1 MPEPQIEFHGP
12 VRPAS
17 AGRVSASRRAGIL
30 VAAAA
35 LTIVGVVAVMAAAPA
50 PATGADPGTPD
61 PSAYAAPNATA
72 APDATAAPNAS
83 ASPDNGKNGNGDHSG
98 PRGPF
103 GAFGSS
109 SGFAGPFG
117 LGEVGHGGVG
127 FGDITITAIDGS
139 NLALK
144 TADGWT
150 RTISVT
156 PSTTITKAGKTI
168 GVGDL
173 AVGDHIR
180 FAQQHESD
188 GSYTVTRIAVVLPT
202 VVGQVSAVSGDTITV
217 TQRGGTKATIHVDGS
232 TTYQVNG
239 AAGKLSD
246 VKVGSIVI
254 AQGTQRTDGSLDAAT
269 VRTGDRP
276 VGGPRPNWNRD
287 GAPKPGGPTPAPSS
301 GTS

>member
-1 MPEPQIEFHGP
+1 MPEPEIEFHGP
-12 VRPAS
+12 VRP
-17 AGRVSASRRAGIL
+17 GGTRRVSASRAGIL

-35 LTIVGVVAVMAAAPA
+35 LMIVGVVAIMAAVPA
-50 PATGADPGTPD
+50 PATGADPGTTPD
-61 PSAYAAPNATA
+61 PSANAAPN
-72 APDATAAPNAS
+72 DSAAPNAS
-83 ASPDNGKNGNGDHSG
+83 TAPDSGKNGNGDPHG

-103 GAFGSS
+103 GAFGPS
-109 SGFAGPFG
+109 SGFGFPFG
-117 LGEVGHGGVG
+117 IGDVGRGGVG

-150 RTISVT
+150 RTVGVT
-156 PSTTITKAGKTI
+156 ASTTITKAGKTI

-173 AVGDHIR
+173 AVGDHIG
-180 FAQQHESD
+180 FAQQHESNGD
-188 GSYTVTRIAVVLPT
+188 YMVTRIVVVLPT
-202 VVGQVSAVSGDTITV
+202 VVGQVSAVDGDTITV
-217 TQRGGTKATIHVDGS
+217 TQRGGTKATIHVDSS

-254 AQGTQRTDGSLDAAT
+254 AEGTQRSDGSLDAAN

-276 VGGPRPNWNRD
+276 AGGARPNWKRD
-287 GAPKPGGPTPAPSS
+287 GAAKPGASMPAPSS